1 MEIAI
6 LILGDLGTLEVEQAD
21 ADVQVIQGHDRAL
34 AGVLLGLTVDV
45 DGRRGPQ
52 TCVSVLG
59 IGGIGVGHEVRGRE
73 VAALPRL
80 EHGGRGPVVAG
91 VDQRDARGLGP
102 YAAQG
107 DVTGVGDDIGEVQG
121 IAHDDRLIARYAR
134 TVSLGGVE
142 IARYLVGLVR
152 KHVLVHARAKGGLA
166 GGLDRGVEADGHG
179 RAVRRLDDEL
189 VGKGEASRCA
199 HGQVEVGGKV
209 RDLEALVAFALA
221 RGLEAI
227 QASGRRSPLAGLRTG
242 RNEEGDAREGD
253 VARVGDGHR
262 IGDGAAIDV
271 KGGAH
276 AHRMLRV
283 GLLVGGGIVRVGRV
297 EVTVPL
303 ALGGIGGVS
312 GGAGCVLGRP
322 SGLGTIVVISTGVAV
337 RRRSGEISFFGK
349 LVLRFLDFAHFVRFA
364 RNDSSRHGL
373 ICIRSVRRR
382 RHAHVIEREAEHQQT
397 ADDLLQAIPMLDAC
411 VHPCRYSPEYP
422 LVRHG

>member
-1 MEIAI
+1 MQIA
-6 LILGDLGTLEVEQAD
+6 LRILGDLGTLEVEQAD

-34 AGVLLGLTVDV
+34 AGALLGLTVDV

-142 IARYLVGLVR
+142 IARYLVGLVG
-152 KHVLVHARAKGGLA
+152 KHAIVHARAKGGLA
-166 GGLDRGVEADGHG
+166 GGFDRGIESHGHG
-179 RAVRRLDDEL
+179 RAIRRLDDEL

-253 VARVGDGHR
+253 VTRVGNGHR
-262 IGDGAAIDV
+262 IGDGATINV
-271 KGGAH
+271 KDGAH

-283 GLLVGGGIVRVGRV
+283 GLLVGGGVVRIGRV
-297 EVTVPL
+297 EIAIPL
-303 ALGGIGGVS
+303 ALGGIGGISGVGGLFSRRLGRILIRMRLLS
-312 GGAGCVLGRP
+312 GGSCLTLVFEMRQLLR
-322 SGLGTIVVISTGVAV
+322 AV
-337 RRRSGEISFFGK
+337 RLVRGNDALVCRR
-349 LVLRFLDFAHFVRFA
+349 R
-364 RNDSSRHGL
+364 
-373 ICIRSVRRR
+373 VRRR
-382 RHAHVIEREAEHQQT
+382 RHAHVIEREAEHQQA